1 LDTIIRQLLQLH
13 FQGVIMNDLSGITNY
28 QVIGNENVIQPS
40 SGEDKNDFLTLLVA
54 QMRYQDPLNPLDGA
68 DFAAQLA
75 QFSSLEE
82 LQNINTN
89 LNESVNAD
97 MLLALSIN
105 NTMATTIV
113 GKSIKAVNNEICFKD
128 GKPVDIDYE
137 LSGNASKVKIDIYSE
152 DGQLLRTL
160 TETGK
165 AGGDNEASWDG
176 RDAKGNLVPSGSYYV
191 DISATAPGGN
201 AVLVQSLAVGVV
213 TGVRFVDG
221 NPMLIVDGREIAF
234 GSVLEINADTG
245 ERNDSKETLIE
256 RIIRQS
262 N

>member
-1 LDTIIRQLLQLH
+1 MSDI
-13 FQGVIMNDLSGITNY
+13 SGITNY
-28 QVIGNENVIQPS
+28 QVIGNENAIQS
-40 SGEDKNDFLTLLVA
+40 SALEDKNDFLTLLVA
-54 QMRYQDPLNPLDGA
+54 QMQYQDPLNPLDGA

-89 LNESVNAD
+89 LSESINAD

-113 GKSIKAVNNEICFKD
+113 GKSIRAASNEICFKD

-137 LSGNASKVKIDIYSE
+137 LSGNAARVKIDIYNE
-152 DGQLLRTL
+152 DGQLLRTI

-165 AGGDNEASWDG
+165 GSGDNAASWDG
-176 RDAKGNLVPSGSYYV
+176 RDAKGNLVPQGSYYV
-191 DISATAPGGN
+191 DVSATAPGGGTV
-201 AVLVQSLAVGVV
+201 AAQALAVGVV

-221 NPMLIVDGREIAF
+221 NPMLIVNGREIAF
-234 GSVLEINADTG
+234 GSVLEINASTED
-245 ERNDSKETLIE
+245 NSDPQETLFE
-256 RIIRQS
+256 RIMRQS